1 MTSFDIH
8 RGGRPPATPCPSDL
22 DLALFVEG
30 TLSPDSRDRLVMH
43 LAECD
48 DCREVVATVVAAQE
62 VDDPSAPVAGP
73 AAVAPGTAVPPVA
86 PAPSRRRAPGIW
98 VAALAVAA
106 TAAIALRVMSPGPDA
121 GDVAAADASVWTELA
136 QAVGPVRMLKARL
149 SGLPAHVPLKALT
162 RPGPADAGLA
172 AQAVAARLAE
182 RAALPTAD
190 AAAGRAARHAAAV
203 AALVAGRAGEAV
215 TRLDAVLADTP
226 AMAPERADL
235 LADLAAAHA
244 ALAGVTT
251 RDQWT
256 AALNA
261 AEEAL
266 AMDAAHE
273 AARFNRALA
282 LERLA
287 RREAALAAWRDI
299 AADAATATGW
309 RGEAARH
316 ARALVP

>member
-1 MTSFDIH
+1 
-8 RGGRPPATPCPSDL
+8 
-22 DLALFVEG
+22 
-30 TLSPDSRDRLVMH
+30 MH

-62 VDDPSAPVAGP
+62 VDDLSAPVAGP
-73 AAVAPGTAVPPVA
+73 AAVVPGTAVPPVA
-86 PAPSRRRAPGIW
+86 PAPSRRRAPGIG

-106 TAAIALRVMSPGPDA
+106 TAAIALRVMSPGPDT
-121 GDVAAADASVWTELA
+121 GGVAAADASVWMELA
-136 QAVGPVRMLKARL
+136 QAVGPARTLEARL
-149 SGLPAHVPLKALT
+149 SGLPAHVPLKAPT
-162 RPGPADAGLA
+162 RSGPADAGFA

-182 RAALPTAD
+182 WAALPTAD
-190 AAAGRAARHAAAV
+190 AAASRAARHAAAV

-226 AMAPERADL
+226 ATAPERADL
-235 LADLAAAHA
+235 LADLAAAHT

-256 AALNA
+256 AALTA
-261 AEEAL
+261 ADEAL

-282 LERLA
+282 LERLD
-287 RREAALAAWRDI
+287 RREAAHAAWRDI
-299 AADAATATGW
+299 AAHATTATGW
-309 RGEAARH
+309 RDEAARH